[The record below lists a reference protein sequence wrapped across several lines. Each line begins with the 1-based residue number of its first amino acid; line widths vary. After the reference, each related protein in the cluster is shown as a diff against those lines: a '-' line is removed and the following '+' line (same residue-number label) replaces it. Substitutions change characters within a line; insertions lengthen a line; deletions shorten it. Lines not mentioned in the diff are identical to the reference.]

1 MKKKLT
7 NQQVA
12 KNINLRLKLYKKALE
27 DYQLGDHPNTIRGF
41 CFYFFIE
48 HQIDVYQ
55 PKEMKITL
63 PELYTQKSEW
73 ERLDTFWFAPS
84 DTLSRIV
91 CLKNA
96 IKMIQ
101 DEKEKENN
109 LQ

>member
-1 MKKKLT
+1 MKEKLT

-12 KNINLRLKLYKKALE
+12 KNINLRLKLYEKALE
-27 DYQLGDHPNTIRGF
+27 DYRLGDHPNTIRGF
-41 CFYFFIE
+41 CLYFIE
-48 HQIDVYQ
+48 EYQIDVHQ
-55 PKEMKITL
+55 PEEMEITL

-73 ERLDTFWFAPS
+73 GVLNTFWFAPG

>member
-12 KNINLRLKLYKKALE
+12 ENINLRLKLYEKALK
-27 DYQLGDHPNTIRGF
+27 DYQLGDHPNTNRGF
-41 CFYFFIE
+41 CFYFFME
-48 HQIDVYQ
+48 YQIDVYRSE
-55 PKEMKITL
+55 EMERTF
-63 PELYTQKSEW
+63 PELYAQKSEW
-73 ERLDTFWFAPS
+73 RDSFFWFAPG